1 MEDNKLPHRT
11 NEIYREIER
20 FNKYELTNCIAFEMA
35 IRNREISKQFL
46 KIYFLPTISDE
57 RTDVDHPQKEFLEQK
72 LKEKYCLGIDCI
84 LYLRDILKTFTL
96 RENIRFISSIY
107 YRWEWLVE
115 DESNKEKIANEFGFK
130 NFEEMAKYSKIEIN
144 DVSENFIKII
154 NFVKNKYKNKILS
167 INKHLKGHIEKNLE
181 ILANYPNTINTNGSL
196 SFCSFGEEMGEIL
209 KQSFFTQGGWGV
221 SGEFTKNYNSMDNLN
236 SRVITDVNYKVEF
249 QRPTLENPYN
259 DGRINLPPINYNLP
273 LDELI
278 DYVSQ
283 IKKEFHKV
291 KTPLELLSE
300 ELNIKKQDFKNM
312 SSKEWADNFYM
323 YDYFRYSKEGT
334 YTKYQKIQEY
344 LTIYNGYK
352 IEKTK
357 LEYKAGTSKS
367 KIIKYEVYNAL
378 KKNYKGKK
386 VSNYYSIA
394 TIKNRIK
401 LMKELIENLK
411 YLTLL

>member
-1 MEDNKLPHRT
+1 NYPNTINT
-11 NEIYREIER
+11 NGSLS
-20 FNKYELTNCIAFEMA
+20 FC
-35 IRNREISKQFL
+35 S
-46 KIYFLPTISDE
+46 
-57 RTDVDHPQKEFLEQK
+57 
-72 LKEKYCLGIDCI
+72 
-84 LYLRDILKTFTL
+84 
-96 RENIRFISSIY
+96 
-107 YRWEWLVE
+107 
-115 DESNKEKIANEFGFK
+115 FG
-130 NFEEMAKYSKIEIN
+130 EEM
-144 DVSENFIKII
+144 
-154 NFVKNKYKNKILS
+154 
-167 INKHLKGHIEKNLE
+167 GE